1 MQEKD
6 TQQLCR
12 MTFLK
17 VHRLFSAPKF
27 DKEPLN
33 IIHIVSREKK
43 TIRHLNNE
51 SFFCHSIK
59 ISLVNLTKDFYYT
72 WSIRYKTVCMSLSGI
87 I

>member
-12 MTFLK
+12 MSFLK

-51 SFFCHSIK
+51 SFF
-59 ISLVNLTKDFYYT
+59 
-72 WSIRYKTVCMSLSGI
+72 
-87 I
+87 